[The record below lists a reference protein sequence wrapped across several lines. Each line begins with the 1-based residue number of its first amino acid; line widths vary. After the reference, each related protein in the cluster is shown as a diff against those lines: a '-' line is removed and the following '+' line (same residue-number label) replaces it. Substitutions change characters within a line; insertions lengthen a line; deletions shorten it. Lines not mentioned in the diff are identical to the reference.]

1 LILPRGAKLARG
13 DFAARWR
20 LAMEVQ
26 GGKDGTAEKK
36 KRTKR
41 GRWTPER
48 RQEIV
53 AASFV
58 EGASINEVAQRFG
71 IRPNLLTAWRRRQ
84 AREIVASKPK
94 SKRTRFAAVRIK
106 AVAMDGTIEIDQAS
120 GLVRVSGIVDAGV
133 LREVLAAI
141 R

>member
-1 LILPRGAKLARG
+1 
-13 DFAARWR
+13 
-20 LAMEVQ
+20 MEVQ

-48 RQEIV
+48 RQEIL

-84 AREIVASKPK
+84 ARELAASKPK

-106 AVAMDGTIEIDQAS
+106 AVSMDGTIEIDQAS
-120 GLVRVSGIVDAGV
+120 GLVRVSGIVDAGM

>member
-1 LILPRGAKLARG
+1 
-13 DFAARWR
+13 
-20 LAMEVQ
+20 MEVQ
-26 GGKDGTAEKK
+26 GAKDGAAEKK

-41 GRWTPER
+41 GRWTPEQ

-58 EGASINEVAQRFG
+58 AGQSINEVAQRFG

-84 AREIVASKPK
+84 ARETAAAKPK
-94 SKRTRFAAVRIK
+94 RKRAKLAAVRLK
-106 AVAMDGTIEIDQAS
+106 AVTMEGTIEVDQAS
-120 GLVRVSGIVDAGV
+120 GVVRVRGIVDIGM
-133 LREVLAAI
+133 LREVLAAT

>member
-1 LILPRGAKLARG
+1 
-13 DFAARWR
+13 
-20 LAMEVQ
+20 MEVQ

-36 KRTKR
+36 RRTKR
-41 GRWTPER
+41 GRWTLAQ

-53 AASFV
+53 AASYV
-58 EGASINEVAQRFG
+58 AGASINEVAQRFG

-84 AREIVASKPK
+84 AREIAASTPK
-94 SKRTRFAAVRIK
+94 RKRAKFAAVRLK

-120 GLVRVSGIVDAGV
+120 GLVRVCGIVDVGM
-133 LREVLAAI
+133 LREVLAAT